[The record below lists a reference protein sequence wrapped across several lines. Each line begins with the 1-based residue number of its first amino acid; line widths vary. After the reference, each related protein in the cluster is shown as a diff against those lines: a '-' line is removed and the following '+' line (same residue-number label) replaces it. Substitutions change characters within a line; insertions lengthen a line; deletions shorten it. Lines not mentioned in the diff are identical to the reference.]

1 MSFDID
7 LGYVSLSGRR
17 AKNEDFVGAL
27 FAEAHEW
34 TERGIITALADGV
47 SHGGGGLEAAQTSVM
62 TLLDGYF
69 CTPKTWET
77 TVALD
82 RIISAHNSWLNA
94 LNHRDTKWQRA
105 TTLTALVLRG
115 QTYTLAHIGDSR
127 ALLLRDGVVERL
139 TTDHTRANDLQAT
152 LTRAL
157 GVDERVMV
165 DYQQGDLRLNDTL
178 LLMSD
183 GAWGSLTDSDLK
195 FALSENLS
203 AQSVADHLA
212 DRAFTKGSTDNI
224 SVVVAKVKGLPT
236 ADLRAGTIRSKNL
249 PVPKKLRVGDEI
261 DHFVV
266 TQIVA
271 NSGVNLVYQGRDTR
285 NGELRALKTLVP
297 ERANDE
303 AERATLAH
311 EQWLAEQLNDKAFI
325 KCFAQ
330 TNASCLYVV
339 YEWHAGATLEKLIE
353 PAAPSIT
360 FDNGIELAR
369 QLLLAIA
376 KLHRRGIIHRD
387 IKPANLHCDE
397 TGNWRIFDLGVAI
410 SGEEPK
416 STRDLHAGTP
426 AFINPEQWEGE
437 KANLQSDL
445 FAAGVTLYQ
454 ALTKRLPYGEVEPF
468 QIARYHRDAT
478 APTRFRADM
487 PIWFEA
493 ILLKAVARNP
503 KERFETAE
511 EFMLALERGAA
522 RPLSAPRATPLLAR
536 DQLTGL
542 KLALAFSIF
551 LNFLLIALIL
561 ITS

>member
-1 MSFDID
+1 VSFDID
-7 LGYVSLSGRR
+7 LGQVSLTGRR

-27 FAEAHEW
+27 FAQAYEW
-34 TERGIITALADGV
+34 NERGIITALADGV
-47 SHGGGGLEAAQTSVM
+47 SQGGGGLEAAQTSVM

-69 CTPKTWET
+69 STPKTWET

-178 LLMSD
+178 ILMSD
-183 GAWGSLTDSDLK
+183 GAWSSLTDSDLK

-203 AQSVADHLA
+203 AQSAADHLA
-212 DRAFTKGSTDNI
+212 DRAFAKGSTDNI
-224 SVVVAKVKGLPT
+224 SVVVAQVKGLPT

-249 PVPKKLRVGDEI
+249 PVPKKLRVGDAL
-261 DHFVV
+261 DHFIV

-271 NSGVNLVYQGRDTR
+271 NNGVNLVYQARDNR
-285 NGELRALKTLVP
+285 SGELRALKTLVP

-330 TNASCLYVV
+330 PNASCLYVV

-353 PAAPSIT
+353 PVAPSIT
-360 FDNGIELAR
+360 LDNGIALAR

-410 SGEEPK
+410 SGEEPS

-454 ALTKRLPYGEVEPF
+454 AMTKRLPYGEVEPF
-468 QIARYHRDAT
+468 QIARYQRDAT
-478 APTRFRADM
+478 SPTRFRADM

-542 KLALAFSIF
+542 KLALAFSVF

>member
-1 MSFDID
+1 MSFEID
-7 LGYVSLSGRR
+7 LGHVSLAGRR

-27 FAEAHEW
+27 FAEANEW
-34 TERGIITALADGV
+34 NERGLIAALADGV
-47 SHGGGGLEAAQTSVM
+47 SQGGGGLEAAQTSVM

-94 LNHRDTKWQRA
+94 LNHRDNKWQRA

-127 ALLLRDGVVERL
+127 AVLLRDGVVERL
-139 TTDHTRANDLQAT
+139 TTDHTRTNDLQAT

-165 DYQQGDLRLNDTL
+165 DYQQGDLQLNDTL

-183 GAWGSLTDSDLK
+183 GAWGSLTDTDLK
-195 FALSENLS
+195 LSLGGT
-203 AQSVADHLA
+203 AQSIADHLA
-212 DRAFTKGSTDNI
+212 DRAFAKGSTDNI
-224 SVVVAKVKGLPT
+224 SVVVAQVKGLPT
-236 ADLRAGTIRSKNL
+236 ADLRAGTSRSKNL
-249 PVPKKLRVGDEI
+249 PVSKKLRVGDALDNFI
-261 DHFVV
+261 V

-271 NSGVNLVYQGRDTR
+271 NNGVNLVYQVRDKR
-285 NGELRALKTLVP
+285 NGQLRALKTLAP
-297 ERANDE
+297 ERATDDD
-303 AERATLAH
+303 ERATLAH

-325 KCFAQ
+325 KCYPEL
-330 TNASCLYVV
+330 NASYLYVV
-339 YEWHAGATLEKLIE
+339 YEWHTGATLEKIIE
-353 PAAPSIT
+353 PAAAPISLDHGLT
-360 FDNGIELAR
+360 LAR

-376 KLHRRGIIHRD
+376 KLHRRGIVHRD
-387 IKPANLHCDE
+387 IKPANLHCDDSG
-397 TGNWRIFDLGVAI
+397 TWRIFDLGVAI

-437 KANLQSDL
+437 KATQQSDL

-454 ALTKRLPYGEVEPF
+454 AMTKRLPYGEVEPF
-468 QIARYHRDAT
+468 QIARYQRDAT
-478 APTRFRADM
+478 PPTRFRADM

-503 KERFETAE
+503 KQRFETAE

-536 DQLTGL
+536 DQLIGL
-542 KLALAFSIF
+542 KLALAFSVF